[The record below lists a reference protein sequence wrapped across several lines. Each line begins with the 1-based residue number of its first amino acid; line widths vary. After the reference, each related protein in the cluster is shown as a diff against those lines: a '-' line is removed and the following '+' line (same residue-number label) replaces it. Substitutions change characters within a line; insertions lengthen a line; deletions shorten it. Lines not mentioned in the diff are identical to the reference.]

1 MLIKSM
7 FEDEEDVVS
16 FLLCGQES
24 VVVLHLHV
32 DDEFEALGI
41 GALGN
46 SINITTCNS
55 SLNFMLI

>member
-1 MLIKSM
+1 M

-16 FLLCGQES
+16 FLLCSQEP
-24 VVVLHLHV
+24 VVVLNLHV
-32 DDEFEALGI
+32 DDELEALGV

-46 SINITTCNS
+46 SVNITNCNS